1 MQSEEQEEQEKE
13 APGVDGSFDTEE
25 LQESHRSEL
34 YNGGDFEDDFQ
45 VDKSF
50 TLASFSLA
58 STKIK
63 DEIEFGVEVEGI
75 PPAVDDRRTSSCAN
89 APTFP
94 SIAPRE
100 VHSPEPVRKT
110 RPAETQPAQT
120 QTAQTQ
126 PAQAQDAHA
135 HMHALSQPQQ
145 QSLVHTVDDNLAAS
159 EGAFLAEMETTDYR
173 DKLGLCAASRT
184 RILAAGSEE
193 GWLDSS
199 TIMAFLRWA
208 VSYRPAWR
216 VADCL
221 ELDMLRAGGGPADG
235 GGLGFEVSL
244 HWQKAEKVLLPLNTG
259 GRNKI
264 RNNHWVLLAIDASA
278 SKKVSLYDSMPD
290 GSHISHAK
298 STAHGFIS
306 RFLLDE
312 PLSALGQF

>member
-1 MQSEEQEEQEKE
+1 LQSEEQEQE
-13 APGVDGSFDTEE
+13 APAVDGSFDTEE
-25 LQESHRSEL
+25 LQVFHRAEL
-34 YNGGDFEDDFQ
+34 YNGGDFEDDSQ

-50 TLASFSLA
+50 TLASFALS
-58 STKIK
+58 STKTK
-63 DEIEFGVEVEGI
+63 DEIEFEVEVGDI
-75 PPAVDDRRTSSCAN
+75 PPAVDDWRTSSCAN
-89 APTFP
+89 TSTFP
-94 SIAPRE
+94 SMAPRE
-100 VHSPEPVRKT
+100 VHSPEPVPKT
-110 RPAETQPAQT
+110 RP
-120 QTAQTQ
+120 AQTQ
-126 PAQAQDAHA
+126 PAQAQDSQAHL
-135 HMHALSQPQQ
+135 HALSQPQQ
-145 QSLVHTVDDNLAAS
+145 QPLVHTVNDNLVAS

-221 ELDMLRAGGGPADG
+221 DLDVLGAGGEPGVG
-235 GGLGFEVSL
+235 GGLGFEVPL

-264 RNNHWVLLAIDASA
+264 RNNHWVLLAIEASP

-290 GSHISHAK
+290 VSHISHAK
-298 STAHGFIS
+298 STAHGFIT